1 MKNFEAN
8 ELFYFPLDPTADDPI
23 IMIQHQVNKC
33 NVAGGLFQWA
43 DRAGTVRKPGENAS
57 LFCRKPMRIA

>member
-1 MKNFEAN
+1 MKIFEAN
-8 ELFYFPLDPTADDPI
+8 ELFYFHLDPTADDPI

-43 DRAGTVRKPGENAS
+43 DRAGTVRKP
-57 LFCRKPMRIA
+57 